1 MPESLP
7 PELARRIDALE
18 AQPAGQDFDR
28 ISWAWLVLLGLV
40 TPIALLILGW
50 SL

>member
-1 MPESLP
+1 MADSLP

-18 AQPAGQDFDR
+18 AQPAAQDFDR
-28 ISWAWLVLLGLV
+28 ISWVWLVLLGVLL
-40 TPIALLILGW
+40 PIAVLILGW